1 MINFHEFLVP
11 DISIVEKIVRP
22 IVIYVFLLIAL
33 RLAGKREMAQ
43 MNAFDL
49 VVLLML
55 SNTVQNAI
63 IGADNSVTG
72 GMIGA
77 ASLIAVNAIVVR
89 VIYRNKS
96 IDRLVEGEPTELVR
110 DGKFLTENLHRE
122 IISEHEVMSAIRRQ
136 GIDSVG
142 GVQSATLETT
152 GNICIIAKHPTP
164 EEAATHLI
172 LERLERI
179 EAHLKRD
186 ADQAASTRSAH

>member
-1 MINFHEFLVP
+1 MINFHEFFVP
-11 DISIVEKIVRP
+11 DISVFEKIIRP

-77 ASLIAVNAIVVR
+77 AALIAVNAIMVR
-89 VIYRNKS
+89 VIYRYKK
-96 IDRLVEGEPTELVR
+96 IDLLVEGESTELVR
-110 DGKFLTENLHRE
+110 DGKFLTENLRRE

-136 GIDSVG
+136 GIDD
-142 GVQSATLETT
+142 VQDVKSATLETT
-152 GNICIIAKHPTP
+152 GNICVISKHPTA
-164 EEAATHLI
+164 EESATQKI

-179 EAHLKRD
+179 EEHLKRD
-186 ADQAASTRSAH
+186 VDRAAR

>member
-1 MINFHEFLVP
+1 MINFHDFFVP
-11 DISIVEKIVRP
+11 DISVFEKIVRP

-77 ASLIAVNAIVVR
+77 ASLIAVNAVMVR
-89 VIYRNKS
+89 VIYRNKG
-96 IDRLVEGEPTELVR
+96 IDRLIEGEPTELVR
-110 DGKFLTENLHRE
+110 DGEFLADNLRRE

-136 GIDSVG
+136 GIDSVAD
-142 GVQSATLETT
+142 VKSATLETT
-152 GNICIIAKHPTP
+152 GNICVIAKHPTP
-164 EEAATHLI
+164 EESAAQRI
-172 LERLERI
+172 LERLESI
-179 EAHLKRD
+179 EAHLKSDVDR
-186 ADQAASTRSAH
+186 AAR